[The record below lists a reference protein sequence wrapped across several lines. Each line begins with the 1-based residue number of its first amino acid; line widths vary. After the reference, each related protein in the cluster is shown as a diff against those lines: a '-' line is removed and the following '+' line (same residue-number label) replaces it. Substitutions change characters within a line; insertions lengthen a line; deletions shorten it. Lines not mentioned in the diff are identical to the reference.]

1 MDNNFYN
8 QVCYDDVVLVELDS
22 DWAVSFGNPTH
33 NQTAAFWKRVGF
45 ARLFLPRVL
54 IICLKER
61 VRGQDEK
68 YL

>member
-33 NQTAAFWKRVGF
+33 NQTAAF
-45 ARLFLPRVL
+45 
-54 IICLKER
+54 
-61 VRGQDEK
+61 
-68 YL
+68 